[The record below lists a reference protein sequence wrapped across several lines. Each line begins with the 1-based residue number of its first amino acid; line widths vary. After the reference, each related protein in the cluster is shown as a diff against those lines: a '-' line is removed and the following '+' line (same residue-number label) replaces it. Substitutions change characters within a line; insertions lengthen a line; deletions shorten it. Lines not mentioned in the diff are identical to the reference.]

1 MATHNDLGKWGEQR
15 AVEYLE
21 DKGYTICHRNW
32 RIGHRDLD
40 ITALT
45 EDRETLAIVE
55 VKTRSDDTYMLPE
68 EAVDWRKMRNLAI
81 AANAYVRRYQISC
94 DVRFDIISV
103 LRMGD
108 QVKIE
113 HLENAFLPPL
123 R

>member
-68 EAVDWRKMRNLAI
+68 EAVDWRKKRNLSI

>member
-68 EAVDWRKMRNLAI
+68 EAVDWRKKRNLAI

-94 DVRFDIISV
+94 DVRYH
-103 LRMGD
+103 LG
-108 QVKIE
+108 
-113 HLENAFLPPL
+113 LENG
-123 R
+123 